1 MASARCYTKS
11 GSVEKYESNA
21 WSSPSSGNWSP
32 SGVVGKITTPDS
44 RGNYTVTPPNNFV
57 DSNTPTEFYCYTMY
71 GGIKKT
77 FYFKENIQTRHVI
90 NLSCS
95 VNLYSGGSMHIML
108 KFNDNNK
115 YLGNDKLSV
124 EVVLTTT
131 ITPNVF
137 IDSVSF
143 TVTKY
148 STSPLRNY
156 INIGPEVGKKYVA
169 RITSC
174 RPGSGD
180 GYIVN
185 Y

>member
-1 MASARCYTKS
+1 MATARCYTKS
-11 GSVEKYESNA
+11 GSVEKYESNL
-21 WSSPSSGNWSP
+21 WSSPSAGNWS
-32 SGVVGKITTPDS
+32 SFGVLGTITTPDS
-44 RGNYTVTPPNNFV
+44 RGNYTVTPANEFE
-57 DSNTPTEFYCYTMY
+57 DSNTQTEFYCYTMY
-71 GGIKKT
+71 GGVRKT
-77 FYFKENIQTRHVI
+77 FYFKEKDIQTRHVI

-95 VNLYSGGSMHIML
+95 VYLYSGGSMQILL
-108 KFNDNNK
+108 KFDNNK

-148 STSPLRNY
+148 SISPLRNY
-156 INIGPEVGKKYVA
+156 IDIGPEVGKKYVA
-169 RITSC
+169 RITRCS
-174 RPGSGD
+174 PGSGD
-180 GYIVN
+180 GYIVH